1 MPTPKK
7 RAPGSEKS
15 PSSTDTAA
23 LAPPFPWLSSKVSPI
38 VSAQSGP
45 RNLEVRRR
53 EISERAGLLRRLGY
67 SRNDVL
73 SRLSSYL
80 DWEYEPFHKS
90 PLAAEITALVD
101 AVFSPAKGRVTTLQP

>member
-7 RAPGSEKS
+7 RASGTEKS

-23 LAPPFPWLSSKVSPI
+23 LAPPFPWLSSKVPPHI
-38 VSAQSGP
+38 CAHSGT

-53 EISERAGLLRRLGY
+53 EITDRAGLLRRLGY

>member
-7 RAPGSEKS
+7 RASGSEKS
-15 PSSTDTAA
+15 PSSPDPAV
-23 LAPPFPWLSSKVSPI
+23 LAPPFPWLSAKVPPI
-38 VSAQSGP
+38 ISAHAGA
-45 RNLEVRRR
+45 RNLEIRRR
-53 EISERAGLLRRLGY
+53 EITDRAGLLRRLGY
-67 SRNDVL
+67 SRNEVL

-101 AVFSPAKGRVTTLQP
+101 AVFLPAKGRVTTLQP

>member
-7 RAPGSEKS
+7 RASGSEKS
-15 PSSTDTAA
+15 PSSPDPAV
-23 LAPPFPWLSSKVSPI
+23 LAPPFPWLSAKVPPI
-38 VSAQSGP
+38 ISAHAGA

-53 EISERAGLLRRLGY
+53 EITDRAGLLRRLGY
-67 SRNDVL
+67 SRNEVL

-101 AVFSPAKGRVTTLQP
+101 AVFLPAKGRVNTLQP